1 MRCSLS
7 GFETRGLS
15 VNVNS
20 GYRDYNSAAEEVVRT
35 IKDGVY
41 KSFGVDIEKIG
52 KILYEACI
60 LGVKMAEGVEKE
72 RLEIKTIGPENA
84 LKQIEPL
91 RGSKLYML
99 MYNMVKEVD
108 TEKFAYAYQETLDL
122 AIRVANATSYR
133 EAFELAI

>member
-35 IKDGVY
+35 IKDGIY
-41 KSFGVDIEKIG
+41 KSLGVDIEKIG
-52 KILYEACI
+52 KILYEACR
-60 LGVKMAEGVEKE
+60 LGVKMDEGPDKE
-72 RLEIKTIGPENA
+72 RLEIKMIGEQNA
-84 LKQIEPL
+84 LMQIEPL
-91 RGSKLYML
+91 KGTKLYML

-108 TEKFAYAYQETLDL
+108 TENFTAVYTEALTL
-122 AIRVANATSYR
+122 ARKVANATSYR
-133 EAFELAI
+133 EAFELCI